1 MKYKRHTPTTPR
13 LSPRAHQKALS
24 LMAMTRTDEQQ
35 IIEAALDLLFLALTK
50 APKDVADAARPK
62 QKNPYRQTMHRPLS
76 LGHILH
82 GLEIKGATTKPTK
95 RNPRNA

>member
-1 MKYKRHTPTTPR
+1 MRRRTAPTTPR
-13 LSPRAHQKALS
+13 LSPRAHRKAQS
-24 LMAMTRTDEQQ
+24 LMAMTHTDEQQ

-50 APKDVADAARPK
+50 QPDSIPKAVNTSP
-62 QKNPYRQTMHRPLS
+62 KNPYRQTMHRPLS

-95 RNPRNA
+95 RNPPNA